1 MGSRGR
7 VGAAIAA
14 LCVTFAISG
23 CGDDENGGDRPDRAE
38 LLDHVPSVEGGAL
51 AYADFATAKEQLGLP
66 EDADVADFTTGDDPA
81 NVGRERLADTAA
93 WLLHYLTNPQP
104 TPLRKAIDHGAIGAA
119 ANNVDDGGSGVSV
132 IRTSQSFDDIARALG
147 RSGYERDGDVLES
160 KSPPGP
166 SRLYRVLADAGDGVI
181 VLGFERRA
189 VEDAVAGSAGSDN
202 LARALLEG
210 VDGVAR
216 GSIATV
222 VDSTSLDCV
231 RGLAV
236 GESFDRETAD
246 LRIEIDGE
254 ASADR
259 FRLPELRER
268 PRLEYGEPEVEGGV
282 LTVEIVGGR
291 DPDVPGVEL
300 PLDLLTAALKPSRIY
315 EC

>member
-1 MGSRGR
+1 VGRGVR
-7 VGAAIAA
+7 LRAAIGA
-14 LCVTFAISG
+14 LCVAVAISG
-23 CGDDENGGDRPDRAE
+23 CGDDENAGDRPDQAE

-51 AYADFATAKEQLGLP
+51 AYADFAAAKEQLGLP

-81 NVGRERLADTAA
+81 NVARQRLGTTAA
-93 WLLHYLTNPQP
+93 WLLHYLWNPQP
-104 TPLRKAIDHGAIGAA
+104 TPLREAIDHAAIGAA
-119 ANNVDDGGSGVSV
+119 ASNVDQSGSGVSA
-132 IRTSQSFDDIARALG
+132 IRTSQSFDDIARALE
-147 RSGYERDGDVLES
+147 RSGYERDDDVLES

-181 VLGFERRA
+181 VLGFERPA
-189 VEDAVAGSAGSDN
+189 VEDAVTGSAESDN

-216 GSIATV
+216 GSLATV

-236 GESFDRETAD
+236 GESFDRDTAE

-259 FRLPELRER
+259 FRLPELRE
-268 PRLEYGEPEVEGGV
+268 PRLEYGEPEVEGGL
-282 LTVEIVGGR
+282 LTAEITRGL
-291 DPDVPGVEL
+291 DPDDTAFQL
-300 PLDLLTAALKPSRIY
+300 PLDLLTAALDPSRVY
-315 EC
+315 DC